1 MAVPKRRVHQQE
13 EIRDVQTFGK
23 WRLPSFRSALTAA
36 NIREL
41 TEFARHVVCITAD
54 RSSLKRK
61 KHNLSYTFV

>member
-1 MAVPKRRVHQQE
+1 M
-13 EIRDVQTFGK
+13 
-23 WRLPSFRSALTAA
+23 AA

>member
-1 MAVPKRRVHQQE
+1 MAVPKRRVSSAR
-13 EIRDVQTFGK
+13 RDKRQTFGK